1 MRQGRIPQTRA
12 ASNREFCK
20 GAPGSQARCG
30 HDPRDASLR
39 QPTMSGLAPSL
50 GGGHRIMG
58 PLLAVSDATAAILL
72 AADLLVVC
80 GSVLLRFLFNAPVEW
95 ADDVARGLMVG
106 SSFFGAASAL
116 ARSEN
121 LGVAFFIDMLPTGP
135 RRVIDAVGA
144 LLVTVVASYVAFKS
158 ISLGGL
164 TTDQTTGSGLPMEL
178 TFYPMGAGAVFMTIF
193 ALDLFCR
200 RPIRDTAAGIVAT
213 GLVVGLYIVWDLL
226 LPASA
231 PSSGTLML
239 VGFFVTLVGGL
250 PIGFAL
256 ALAALTFIWV
266 EGTLPGVI
274 FAQQMARGI
283 DNFVLLAIPFFILV
297 GYLMEANGM
306 SVRLIELLQRAVGRM
321 RGGLNVV
328 MVLSMVLFSGISGS
342 KMADVAAV
350 GSVLI
355 PAARRSKQNPG
366 SAVALLA
373 ASAIMA
379 ETIPPCI
386 NLIILGFVANL
397 SIGGLFVAGVLPA
410 ALMALALI
418 AVSII
423 FGKPAVSSDEA
434 GPRIPMTGLWSGA
447 IASFGLIFM
456 IFAGFKSGFATAT
469 EISAFA
475 VVYAIVIGSLVFRE
489 LGFATAAQSFVQ
501 AATRSGLVLFIV
513 AAAQSLAFILT
524 LQQVPHAVGDMMLS
538 LSGLHGTWLFML
550 LSIAVLIVM
559 GSVLEGAAALIIFGP
574 LLLPVA
580 VKLGINPLHFGVVLV
595 IAMGLGLFAPPLGL
609 GLYGACL
616 IGNVPIE
623 QTVKPIMGYLGV
635 LFLCLLVIAFVP
647 SISTV
652 LPHTF
657 GY

>member
-1 MRQGRIPQTRA
+1 MSGAAPSPGGRHRII
-12 ASNREFCK
+12 
-20 GAPGSQARCG
+20 
-30 HDPRDASLR
+30 ASL
-39 QPTMSGLAPSL
+39 LAL
-50 GGGHRIMG
+50 
-58 PLLAVSDATAAILL
+58 SDATAAILL

-80 GSVLLRFLFNAPVEW
+80 GSVLLRSLFNAPVEW

-121 LGVAFFIDMLPTGP
+121 PGVAFFIDMLPLAV
-135 RRVIDAVGA
+135 RRVTDAASA
-144 LLVTVVASYVAFKS
+144 LVVTVISGYVALNAVK
-158 ISLGGL
+158 LGWL
-164 TTDQTTGSGLPMEL
+164 TTGQTTGAGLPLEL
-178 TFYPMGAGAVFMTIF
+178 TFYPMGIGALFMTIF
-193 ALDLFCR
+193 AAELFCL
-200 RPIRDTAAGIVAT
+200 RPVRDMIAAAVAT
-213 GLVVGLYIVWDLL
+213 GLIAGLYLAWDFAA
-226 LPASA
+226 PASV

-239 VGFFVTLVGGL
+239 AGFFITLFGGL

-328 MVLSMVLFSGISGS
+328 MVTSMVLFSGISGS

-355 PAARRSKQNPG
+355 PAARRSKRNPG

-373 ASAIMA
+373 ASAVMA

-397 SIGGLFVAGVLPA
+397 SIGGLFVAGLLPA
-410 ALMALALI
+410 GLMALVLI
-418 AVSII
+418 VVSVI
-423 FGKPAVSSDEA
+423 FGKRDPSAEDA
-434 GPRIPMTGLWSGA
+434 KTMAPMAGLWSGA
-447 IASFGLIFM
+447 VASFGLIFM

-475 VVYAIVIGSLVFRE
+475 AVYAIVIGSLVFRE
-489 LGFATAAQSFVQ
+489 LGLKSAANSFVQ

-524 LQQVPHAVGDMMLS
+524 LQQVPHVVGDMMLS
-538 LSGLHGTWLFML
+538 LSSAHGTWLFML

-580 VKLGINPLHFGVVLV
+580 VRLGIDPLHFGVVLV
-595 IAMGLGLFAPPLGL
+595 IAMGIGLFAPPLGL

-623 QTVKPIMGYLGV
+623 QTVKPIMGYLGL
-635 LFLCLLVIAFVP
+635 LFLCLLTIAFVP
-647 SISTV
+647 VISTA
-652 LPHTF
+652 LPRAL

>member
-1 MRQGRIPQTRA
+1 
-12 ASNREFCK
+12 
-20 GAPGSQARCG
+20 
-30 HDPRDASLR
+30 
-39 QPTMSGLAPSL
+39 MSGAAPSQS
-50 GGGHRIMG
+50 GGHRIIAA
-58 PLLAVSDATAAILL
+58 LLASSDAIAAILL

-80 GSVLLRFLFNAPVEW
+80 GSVLLRSLFNAPVEW

-121 LGVAFFIDMLPTGP
+121 LGVAFFIDMLPAGP
-135 RRVIDAVGA
+135 RRAIDSMGA
-144 LLVTVVASYVAFKS
+144 LLVTVISGYVAFNAIK
-158 ISLGGL
+158 LGWL
-164 TTDQTTGSGLPMEL
+164 TTGQTTGAGLPLEL
-178 TFYPMGAGAVFMTIF
+178 TFYPMGAGALVMTIF
-193 ALDLFCR
+193 ALDLFRR
-200 RPIRDTAAGIVAT
+200 RPLSDMVAGIVAA
-213 GLVVGLYIVWDLL
+213 GLIAGLYMIWDLL
-226 LPASA
+226 LPASL

-239 VGFFVTLVGGL
+239 AGFFITLFGGL

-256 ALAALTFIWV
+256 ALAALIFIWV

-328 MVLSMVLFSGISGS
+328 MVTSMVLFSGISGS

-355 PAARRSKQNPG
+355 PAARRSRQNPG

-373 ASAIMA
+373 ASAVMA

-397 SIGGLFVAGVLPA
+397 SIGGLFVAGLLPA
-410 ALMALALI
+410 GLMALALI

-423 FGKPAVSSDEA
+423 FGKRPASAEEVEPQIPVS
-434 GPRIPMTGLWSGA
+434 GLWSGA

-475 VVYAIVIGSLVFRE
+475 VVYAIAVGSVVFRE
-489 LGFATAAQSFVQ
+489 LSFKTATYSFVQ

-524 LQQVPHAVGDMMLS
+524 LQQVPHAMGEMMLS
-538 LSGLHGTWLFML
+538 LSGTHGTWLFML

-580 VKLGINPLHFGVVLV
+580 VKLGIDPLHFGVVLV

-623 QTVKPIMGYLGV
+623 QTVKPIMGYLGL

-647 SISTV
+647 AISTA
-652 LPHTF
+652 LPHAF

>member
-1 MRQGRIPQTRA
+1 MP
-12 ASNREFCK
+12 
-20 GAPGSQARCG
+20 GA
-30 HDPRDASLR
+30 
-39 QPTMSGLAPSL
+39 APSPMRR
-50 GGGHRIMG
+50 HFITVS
-58 PLLAVSDATAAILL
+58 LLALSDAIAAILL
-72 AADLLVVC
+72 AADLVVVA
-80 GSVLLRFLFNAPVEW
+80 GSVLLRFVFNAPVEW
-95 ADDVARGLMVG
+95 SDDVARGLMVG

-121 LGVAFFIDMLPTGP
+121 LGVAFFVGLLPARVRP
-135 RRVIDAVGA
+135 VIDAVGA
-144 LLVTVVASYVAFKS
+144 LLVSVVSAYVAFNAIK
-158 ISLGGL
+158 LGAL
-164 TTDQTTGSGLPMEL
+164 TAGQTTGSGLPLEL
-178 TFYPMGAGAVFMTIF
+178 TFYPMGVGSIFMTIF
-193 ALDLFCR
+193 ALDQFR
-200 RPIRDTAAGIVAT
+200 TRPLRDAISGIVVACLIA
-213 GLVVGLYIVWDLL
+213 GFYLGWDF
-226 LPASA
+226 ASPDTV
-231 PSSGTLML
+231 PSSGALML
-239 VGFFVTLVGGL
+239 IGFFITLFGGL

-256 ALAALTFIWV
+256 ALAALIFIWV

-274 FAQQMARGI
+274 FAQQMARGV

-328 MVLSMVLFSGISGS
+328 MVTSMVLFSGISGS

-355 PAARRSKQNPG
+355 PAARRSRQNPG

-373 ASAIMA
+373 ASAVMA

-397 SIGGLFVAGVLPA
+397 SIGGLFVAGLLPA
-410 ALMALALI
+410 GLMALALI
-418 AVSII
+418 VVCIV
-423 FGKPAVSSDEA
+423 FGKTPATVDDAQSRVPVS
-434 GPRIPMTGLWSGA
+434 GLWSGA
-447 IASFGLIFM
+447 IASIGLIVM
-456 IFAGFKSGFATAT
+456 IFVGFKSGFATAT

-475 VVYAIVIGSLVFRE
+475 AVYALVVGGVLFRE
-489 LGFATAAQSFVQ
+489 LSLKSTAATFVQ

-524 LQQVPHAVGDMMLS
+524 LQQVPHAVGEMMLT
-538 LSGLHGTWLFML
+538 LSGTNGVWLFL
-550 LSIAVLIVM
+550 VLSIAVLIVM

-595 IAMGLGLFAPPLGL
+595 IAMGIGLFAPPLGL

-616 IGNVPIE
+616 IGGVPIE
-623 QTVKPIMGYLGV
+623 QTVKPIMGYLGLLLV
-635 LFLCLLVIAFVP
+635 CLLVIAFVP
-647 SISTV
+647 SISTA
-652 LPHTF
+652 LPHAF

>member
-1 MRQGRIPQTRA
+1 MT
-12 ASNREFCK
+12 S
-20 GAPGSQARCG
+20 GAVAPTSR
-30 HDPRDASLR
+30 HWVIASLLR
-39 QPTMSGLAPSL
+39 L
-50 GGGHRIMG
+50 
-58 PLLAVSDATAAILL
+58 SDAIAAILL
-72 AADLLVVC
+72 LADLMVVC

-95 ADDVARGLMVG
+95 SDDVARGLMVG

-121 LGVAFFIDMLPTGP
+121 LGVSFFADMLPAKVRP
-135 RRVIDAVGA
+135 VVDSVSAV
-144 LLVTVVASYVAFKS
+144 LVCLIAGYVAYNAIK
-158 ISLGGL
+158 LGGL
-164 TTDQTTGSGLPMEL
+164 TSGQTTGSGLPLEL
-178 TFYPMGAGAVFMTIF
+178 TFYPMGVGALFMTAF
-193 ALDLFCR
+193 ALDIFR
-200 RPIRDTAAGIVAT
+200 TRPVRDMISGIVAT
-213 GLVVGLYIVWDLL
+213 GLIVGLYLAWDFLA
-226 LPASA
+226 PDSV
-231 PSSGTLML
+231 PSSGVLML
-239 VGFFVTLVGGL
+239 VGFFITLFGGL

-256 ALAALTFIWV
+256 ALAALIFIWV

-306 SVRLIELLQRAVGRM
+306 SVRLIELLQRAVGHM

-328 MVLSMVLFSGISGS
+328 MVMSMVLFSGISGS

-373 ASAIMA
+373 ASAVMA

-397 SIGGLFVAGVLPA
+397 SIGGLFVAGLLPA
-410 ALMALALI
+410 GLMALALI

-423 FGKPAVSSDEA
+423 FGRRPAAPEEPHAAPVS
-434 GPRIPMTGLWSGA
+434 GLWTGA
-447 IASFGLIFM
+447 IASFGLIVL
-456 IFAGFKSGFATAT
+456 IFVGFKSGFATAT

-475 VVYAIVIGSLVFRE
+475 ALYAIVVGSVVFGE
-489 LGFATAAQSFVQ
+489 LSLTSATHSFIQ

-524 LQQVPHAVGDMMLS
+524 LQQVPHAVGDIMLS
-538 LSGLHGTWLFML
+538 LSKTHGVWLFML

-580 VKLGINPLHFGVVLV
+580 VRLGIDPLHFGVVLV
-595 IAMGLGLFAPPLGL
+595 IAMGIGLFAPPLGL

-623 QTVKPIMGYLGV
+623 QTIRPIVGYLGL
-635 LFLCLLVIAFVP
+635 LFLCLLVVAFVP
-647 SISTV
+647 AISTA
-652 LPHTF
+652 LPRAL

>member
-1 MRQGRIPQTRA
+1 MPA
-12 ASNREFCK
+12 A
-20 GAPGSQARCG
+20 ALSQ
-30 HDPRDASLR
+30 
-39 QPTMSGLAPSL
+39 
-50 GGGHRIMG
+50 GGGSRFIT
-58 PLLAVSDATAAILL
+58 PLLLLSDATAALLL

-116 ARSEN
+116 ARSDN
-121 LGVAFFIDMLPTGP
+121 LGVAFFIDRLPAGA
-135 RRVIDAVGA
+135 RRVADAIGA
-144 LLVTVVASYVAFKS
+144 LLVMVIAGYVAFNAIK
-158 ISLGGL
+158 LGYL
-164 TTDQTTGSGLPMEL
+164 TTGQTSGSGLPLEL
-178 TFYPMGAGAVFMTIF
+178 TFYPMGAGALFMTIF
-193 ALDLFCR
+193 AAHLFSS
-200 RPIRDTAAGIVAT
+200 RPLRDMIAAAAVS
-213 GLVVGLYIVWDLL
+213 GLSVGLYLALDWLA
-226 LPASA
+226 PAMV
-231 PSSGTLML
+231 PSSATLML
-239 VGFFVTLVGGL
+239 AGFFVTLFGGL

-256 ALAALTFIWV
+256 ALAALTFIWI

-328 MVLSMVLFSGISGS
+328 MVTSMVLFSGISGS

-355 PAARRSKQNPG
+355 PAARRSRQNPG

-373 ASAIMA
+373 ASAVMA

-397 SIGGLFVAGVLPA
+397 SIGGLFVAGLLPA
-410 ALMALALI
+410 GLMALALI

-423 FGKPAVSSDEA
+423 FAKRRASHVEVQQ
-434 GPRIPMTGLWSGA
+434 RRPMAGLWRGA

-475 VVYAIVIGSLVFRE
+475 VVYALVVGSVVFRE
-489 LGFATAAQSFVQ
+489 LGLKAAAHSFVQ

-524 LQQVPHAVGDMMLS
+524 LQQVPHAVGEMMLS
-538 LSGLHGTWLFML
+538 LSGAHGTWLFML

-580 VKLGINPLHFGVVLV
+580 VRLGIDPLHFGVVLV

-623 QTVKPIMGYLGV
+623 QTVKPILGYLG
-635 LFLCLLVIAFVP
+635 LLLICLLVIAFVP
-647 SISTV
+647 GISTA
-652 LPHTF
+652 LPRAF

>member
-1 MRQGRIPQTRA
+1 MTAAVPLSGGRH
-12 ASNREFCK
+12 
-20 GAPGSQARCG
+20 GSIALL
-30 HDPRDASLR
+30 LR
-39 QPTMSGLAPSL
+39 
-50 GGGHRIMG
+50 
-58 PLLAVSDATAAILL
+58 VSDAIAAVLL
-72 AADLLVVC
+72 AADLVVVC
-80 GSVLLRFLFNAPVEW
+80 GSVVLRFCFNAPVEW
-95 ADDVARGLMVG
+95 SDDVARGLMVG
-106 SSFFGAASAL
+106 SAFFGAASAL
-116 ARSEN
+116 ARGEN
-121 LGVAFFIDMLPTGP
+121 VGVSFFRDLAPV
-135 RRVIDAVGA
+135 RLRALVDAASA
-144 LLVTVVASYVAFKS
+144 LLVVLISAYVAYNAIKLG
-158 ISLGGL
+158 SLTAG
-164 TTDQTTGSGLPMEL
+164 QTTGSGLPLEL
-178 TFYPMGAGAVFMTIF
+178 TFYPMGAGALFMTVF
-193 ALDLFCR
+193 AIDQLCA
-200 RPIRDTAAGIVAT
+200 RPLPDIVRGLVAVAVVT
-213 GLVVGLYIVWDLL
+213 GLYLAWDYLS
-226 LPASA
+226 PATVPSA
-231 PSSGTLML
+231 GTLML
-239 VGFFVTLVGGL
+239 IGFFATLVGGL

-256 ALAALTFIWV
+256 ALAALIFIWV
-266 EGTLPGVI
+266 EGALPGVI

-306 SVRLIELLQRAVGRM
+306 SVRLIELLQRGVGRM

-328 MVLSMVLFSGISGS
+328 MVASMVLFSGISGS

-366 SAVALLA
+366 GAVALLA
-373 ASAIMA
+373 ASAVMA

-397 SIGGLFVAGVLPA
+397 SIGGLFVAGLLPA

-423 FGKPAVSSDEA
+423 FGKTPAETAADAEEVAPQMPVS
-434 GPRIPMTGLWSGA
+434 GLWSGA

-456 IFAGFKSGFATAT
+456 IFFGFKSGFATAT

-475 VVYAIVIGSLVFRE
+475 VAYALVVGSVVFRE
-489 LGFATAAQSFVQ
+489 LSFTSAAHSFVQ
-501 AATRSGLVLFIV
+501 GATRAGLVLFIV
-513 AAAQSLAFILT
+513 AAAQSLAFTLT
-524 LQQVPHAVGDMMLS
+524 LQQVPHAVGDFMLG
-538 LSGLHGTWLFML
+538 LSKTSGTWLFIL
-550 LSIAVLIVM
+550 LAIGVLIVM

-580 VKLGINPLHFGVVLV
+580 VQLGIDPLHFGVVLV
-595 IAMGLGLFAPPLGL
+595 IAMGIGLFAPPLGL

-623 QTVKPIMGYLGV
+623 QTVKPIMGYLGL

-647 SISTV
+647 WLSTA
-652 LPHTF
+652 LPRAF

>member
-1 MRQGRIPQTRA
+1 MSGAAALRSGRHRIT
-12 ASNREFCK
+12 
-20 GAPGSQARCG
+20 
-30 HDPRDASLR
+30 ASL
-39 QPTMSGLAPSL
+39 LAT
-50 GGGHRIMG
+50 
-58 PLLAVSDATAAILL
+58 SDGIAAILL

-80 GSVLLRFLFNAPVEW
+80 GSVLLRYLFNAPVEW

-121 LGVAFFIDMLPTGP
+121 AGVAFFVDRLPAAV
-135 RRVIDAVGA
+135 RRVVDSVGA
-144 LLVTVVASYVAFKS
+144 LLMTVIAGYVAFNALK
-158 ISLGGL
+158 LGGL
-164 TTDQTTGSGLPMEL
+164 TTGQTSGSGLPLEW
-178 TFYPMGAGAVFMTIF
+178 TFYPMGVGALFMTIF
-193 ALDLFCR
+193 AAELFCG
-200 RPIRDTAAGIVAT
+200 RPVREMIAGVMATAV
-213 GLVVGLYIVWDLL
+213 VVGLYLAWDFVA
-226 LPASA
+226 PDSV

-239 VGFFVTLVGGL
+239 AGFFLTLFGGL

-256 ALAALTFIWV
+256 ALAALIFIWV

-306 SVRLIELLQRAVGRM
+306 SVRLIALLQRAVGHM

-328 MVLSMVLFSGISGS
+328 MVTSMVLFSGISGS

-366 SAVALLA
+366 GAVALLA
-373 ASAIMA
+373 ASAVMA

-410 ALMALALI
+410 GLMALALI

-423 FGKPAVSSDEA
+423 FGKPRASVAEA
-434 GPRIPMTGLWSGA
+434 EARTPMSGLWSGA

-456 IFAGFKSGFATAT
+456 IFAGFKTGFATAT

-475 VVYAIVIGSLVFRE
+475 AVYAIVIGSLVFRE
-489 LGFATAAQSFVQ
+489 LSFGNAAHSFVQ

-513 AAAQSLAFILT
+513 AAAQSLAFVLT
-524 LQQVPHAVGDMMLS
+524 LQQVPHAVGEMMLS
-538 LSGLHGTWLFML
+538 LSGAHGTWLFML

-580 VKLGINPLHFGVVLV
+580 TKLGVNPLHFGVVLV
-595 IAMGLGLFAPPLGL
+595 ISMGIGLFAPPLGL

-623 QTVKPIMGYLGV
+623 QTVKPILGYLGL

-647 SISTV
+647 AISTA
-652 LPHTF
+652 LPHAF

>member
-1 MRQGRIPQTRA
+1 MTSVA
-12 ASNREFCK
+12 AMP
-20 GAPGSQARCG
+20 APTA
-30 HDPRDASLR
+30 
-39 QPTMSGLAPSL
+39 APISR
-50 GGGHRIMG
+50 HWSMAA
-58 PLLAVSDATAAILL
+58 LLALSDAVAAILL

-80 GSVLLRFLFNAPVEW
+80 VSVVLRYWFNAPVEW
-95 ADDVARGLMVG
+95 SDDVARGLMVG

-116 ARSEN
+116 ARAEN
-121 LGVAFFIDMLPTGP
+121 PGVAFFIDRLPP
-135 RRVIDAVGA
+135 KLRAVVDAVGA
-144 LLVTVVASYVAFKS
+144 LLVALVAGYVAFNAIKLG
-158 ISLGGL
+158 SLTAG
-164 TTDQTTGSGLPMEL
+164 QTTGSGLPLEL
-178 TFYPMGAGAVFMTIF
+178 TFYPMGVGALFMTVF
-193 ALDLFCR
+193 ALDQFR
-200 RPIRDTAAGIVAT
+200 ARPLRGMISAIVVI
-213 GLVVGLYIVWDLL
+213 VVVAGLYLAWDGLA
-226 LPASA
+226 PASV

-239 VGFFVTLVGGL
+239 IGFFVTLFGGL

-256 ALAALTFIWV
+256 ALAALIFIWV

-328 MVLSMVLFSGISGS
+328 MVTSMVLFSGISGS

-355 PAARRSKQNPG
+355 PAARRTRQNPG

-373 ASAIMA
+373 ASAVMA

-397 SIGGLFVAGVLPA
+397 SIGGLFVAGLLPA
-410 ALMALALI
+410 GLMALALI

-423 FGKPAVSSDEA
+423 AGKRPAQAEEVE
-434 GPRIPMTGLWSGA
+434 PRIPMSGLWGGA
-447 IASFGLIFM
+447 IASFGLIAM
-456 IFAGFKSGFATAT
+456 IFFGFKSGFATAT

-475 VVYAIVIGSLVFRE
+475 AAYAIIIGSVIFRE
-489 LGFATAAQSFVQ
+489 LGLKSAAHSFVQ

-524 LQQVPHAVGDMMLS
+524 LQQVPHAVGDFMLA
-538 LSGLHGTWLFML
+538 LSKTNGVWLFML

-580 VKLGINPLHFGVVLV
+580 VKLGVDPLHFGVVLV
-595 IAMGLGLFAPPLGL
+595 IAMGIGLFAPPLGL

-623 QTVKPIMGYLGV
+623 QTVKPILGYLG
-635 LFLCLLVIAFVP
+635 LLLLCLVVVAFVP
-647 SISTV
+647 AISTA
-652 LPHTF
+652 LPRVF

>member
-1 MRQGRIPQTRA
+1 MP
-12 ASNREFCK
+12 
-20 GAPGSQARCG
+20 GA
-30 HDPRDASLR
+30 
-39 QPTMSGLAPSL
+39 APSQR
-50 GGGHRIMG
+50 GGDRIIAA
-58 PLLAVSDATAAILL
+58 LLLLSDATAAILL

-121 LGVAFFIDMLPTGP
+121 LGVAFFVDMLPAGV
-135 RRVIDAVGA
+135 RRTVDAMAA
-144 LLVTVVASYVAFKS
+144 LLMTVIAGYVAFNAIK
-158 ISLGGL
+158 LGWL
-164 TTDQTTGSGLPMEL
+164 TTGQTSGSGLPLEL
-178 TFYPMGAGAVFMTIF
+178 TFYPMGAGALFMTVF
-193 ALDLFCR
+193 AGHLLLR
-200 RPIRDTAAGIVAT
+200 RSFRDTLAGAVAT
-213 GLVVGLYIVWDLL
+213 GLIVGVYLAWDGLA
-226 LPASA
+226 PASV

-239 VGFFVTLVGGL
+239 AGFFITLFGGL

-306 SVRLIELLQRAVGRM
+306 SVRLIELLQRAVGHM

-328 MVLSMVLFSGISGS
+328 MVTSMVLFSGISGS

-355 PAARRSKQNPG
+355 PAARRSRQNPG

-373 ASAIMA
+373 ASAVMA

-397 SIGGLFVAGVLPA
+397 SIGGLFVAGLLPA
-410 ALMALALI
+410 GLMALALI
-418 AVSII
+418 AVSVI
-423 FGKPAVSSDEA
+423 FGKSRASRAEA
-434 GPRIPMTGLWSGA
+434 EPRPPMSGLWSGA

-475 VVYAIVIGSLVFRE
+475 VLYAVVIGSLVFRE
-489 LGFATAAQSFVQ
+489 LSPRTAAHSFVQ

-524 LQQVPHAVGDMMLS
+524 LQQVPHAVGETMLS
-538 LSGLHGTWLFML
+538 LSGTHGTWMFML

-580 VKLGINPLHFGVVLV
+580 VRLGIDPLHFGVVLV
-595 IAMGLGLFAPPLGL
+595 IAMGIGLFAPPLGL

-623 QTVKPIMGYLGV
+623 QTVKPIIGYLG
-635 LFLCLLVIAFVP
+635 LLLMCLLVIVFIPA
-647 SISTV
+647 ISTA
-652 LPHTF
+652 LPRAF

>member
-1 MRQGRIPQTRA
+1 MTAAVPLSGGRH
-12 ASNREFCK
+12 
-20 GAPGSQARCG
+20 GSIALL
-30 HDPRDASLR
+30 LR
-39 QPTMSGLAPSL
+39 F
-50 GGGHRIMG
+50 
-58 PLLAVSDATAAILL
+58 SDAIAAILL
-72 AADLLVVC
+72 ATDLVVVC
-80 GSVLLRFLFNAPVEW
+80 GSVLLRFCFNAPVEW
-95 ADDVARGLMVG
+95 SDDVARGLMVG
-106 SSFFGAASAL
+106 SAFFGAASAL
-116 ARSEN
+116 ARGEN
-121 LGVAFFIDMLPTGP
+121 VGVSFFRDLAPV
-135 RRVIDAVGA
+135 RLRALVDAASA
-144 LLVTVVASYVAFKS
+144 LLVVLISGYVAYNAIKLG
-158 ISLGGL
+158 SLTAG
-164 TTDQTTGSGLPMEL
+164 QTTGSGLPLEL
-178 TFYPMGAGAVFMTIF
+178 TFYPMGAGALFMTVF
-193 ALDLFCR
+193 AIDQLCA
-200 RPIRDTAAGIVAT
+200 RPLPDIVRGLVAIAVVT
-213 GLVVGLYIVWDLL
+213 GLYLVWDYLS
-226 LPASA
+226 PATVPSA
-231 PSSGTLML
+231 GTLML
-239 VGFFVTLVGGL
+239 IGFFATLVGGL

-256 ALAALTFIWV
+256 ALAALIFIWV
-266 EGTLPGVI
+266 EGALPGVI

-306 SVRLIELLQRAVGRM
+306 SVRLIELLQRGVGRM

-328 MVLSMVLFSGISGS
+328 MVASMVLFSGISGS

-366 SAVALLA
+366 GAVALLA
-373 ASAIMA
+373 ASAVMA

-397 SIGGLFVAGVLPA
+397 SIGGLFVAGLLPA

-423 FGKPAVSSDEA
+423 FGKTPIETPTESPADAEVIAPQMPVS
-434 GPRIPMTGLWSGA
+434 GLWSGA

-456 IFAGFKSGFATAT
+456 IFFGFKSGFATAT

-475 VVYAIVIGSLVFRE
+475 VAYALVVGSVVFRE
-489 LGFATAAQSFVQ
+489 LSFTSAAHSFVQ
-501 AATRSGLVLFIV
+501 GATRAGLVLFIV
-513 AAAQSLAFILT
+513 AAAQSLAFTLT
-524 LQQVPHAVGDMMLS
+524 LQQVPHAVGDFMLG
-538 LSGLHGTWLFML
+538 LSKTSGTWLFIL
-550 LSIAVLIVM
+550 LAIGVLIVM

-580 VKLGINPLHFGVVLV
+580 VQLGIDPLHFGVVLV
-595 IAMGLGLFAPPLGL
+595 IAMGIGLFAPPLGL

-623 QTVKPIMGYLGV
+623 QTVKPIMGYLGL

-647 SISTV
+647 WLSTA
-652 LPHTF
+652 LPRAF

>member
-1 MRQGRIPQTRA
+1 MV
-12 ASNREFCK
+12 S
-20 GAPGSQARCG
+20 
-30 HDPRDASLR
+30 
-39 QPTMSGLAPSL
+39 
-50 GGGHRIMG
+50 
-58 PLLAVSDATAAILL
+58 LLALSDAIAALLL

-80 GSVLLRFLFNAPVEW
+80 GSVLLRSLFNAPVEW

-121 LGVAFFIDMLPTGP
+121 AGVVFFIDRLPV
-135 RRVIDAVGA
+135 RVRAVADAAGA
-144 LLVTVVASYVAFKS
+144 VLVALVAGYVAFNALK
-158 ISLGGL
+158 LGWL
-164 TTDQTTGSGLPMEL
+164 TSGQTTGSGLPLEL
-178 TFYPMGAGAVFMTIF
+178 TFYPMGVGALFMTAF
-193 ALDLFCR
+193 AIDLFCA
-200 RPIRDTAAGIVAT
+200 RPLGDAITGVVAIGIIAA
-213 GLVVGLYIVWDLL
+213 LYLGWDLVA
-226 LPASA
+226 PASV
-231 PSSGTLML
+231 PSSGSLML
-239 VGFFVTLVGGL
+239 VGFFLTLLGGL

-256 ALAALTFIWV
+256 ALAALIFIWV

-306 SVRLIELLQRAVGRM
+306 SVRLIELLQRAVGHM

-328 MVLSMVLFSGISGS
+328 MVTSMVLFSGISGS

-355 PAARRSKQNPG
+355 PAARRARQNPG

-373 ASAIMA
+373 ASAVMA

-397 SIGGLFVAGVLPA
+397 SIGGLFVAGLLPA
-410 ALMALALI
+410 GLMALALI
-418 AVSII
+418 VVSII
-423 FGKPAVSSDEA
+423 SGKTPARVDDEA
-434 GPRIPMTGLWSGA
+434 PRLPTSGLWSGA

-456 IFAGFKSGFATAT
+456 IFFGFKSGFATAT

-475 VVYAIVIGSLVFRE
+475 AAYALVIGAVVFRE
-489 LGFATAAQSFVQ
+489 LGLKSAATSFVH

-524 LQQVPHAVGDMMLS
+524 LQQVPHAVGDMMLA
-538 LSGLHGTWLFML
+538 LSKTHGVWLFML

-580 VKLGINPLHFGVVLV
+580 VKLGIDPLHFGVVLV
-595 IAMGLGLFAPPLGL
+595 IAMGIGLFAPPLGL

-616 IGNVPIE
+616 IGKVPIE
-623 QTVKPIMGYLGV
+623 QTVKPIMGYLG
-635 LFLCLLVIAFVP
+635 LLLACLLVIAFVP
-647 SISTV
+647 AISTA
-652 LPHTF
+652 LPRAF

>member
-1 MRQGRIPQTRA
+1 
-12 ASNREFCK
+12 
-20 GAPGSQARCG
+20 
-30 HDPRDASLR
+30 
-39 QPTMSGLAPSL
+39 MSVAAPSQS
-50 GGGHRIMG
+50 GGHRVIAS
-58 PLLAVSDATAAILL
+58 LLALSDATAAILL

-116 ARSEN
+116 ARAEN
-121 LGVAFFIDMLPTGP
+121 LGVAFFIDRLPAGI
-135 RRVIDAVGA
+135 RRVVDAVGA
-144 LLVTVVASYVAFKS
+144 LLVTVIAGYVAFNAIK
-158 ISLGGL
+158 LGWL
-164 TTDQTTGSGLPMEL
+164 TTGQTSGSGLPLEL
-178 TFYPMGAGAVFMTIF
+178 TFYPMGVGALFMTVF
-193 ALDLFCR
+193 AANLFCA
-200 RPIRDTAAGIVAT
+200 RPVREVIGGTVAT
-213 GLVVGLYIVWDLL
+213 ALIAGLYLAWDFLG
-226 LPASA
+226 PASV

-239 VGFFVTLVGGL
+239 VGFFITLFGGL

-328 MVLSMVLFSGISGS
+328 MVTSMVLFSGISGS

-355 PAARRSKQNPG
+355 PAARRSRQNPG

-373 ASAIMA
+373 ASAVMA

-397 SIGGLFVAGVLPA
+397 SIGGLFVAGLLPA
-410 ALMALALI
+410 SLMALALI

-423 FGKPAVSSDEA
+423 FGKRAASVEEIEPK
-434 GPRIPMTGLWSGA
+434 IPMSGLWSGA

-475 VVYAIVIGSLVFRE
+475 VAYAIVIGSLVFRE
-489 LGFATAAQSFVQ
+489 LSFKTAASSFVQ

-513 AAAQSLAFILT
+513 AAAQSLAFVLT
-524 LQQVPHAVGDMMLS
+524 LQQVPHAVGDVMLS
-538 LSGLHGTWLFML
+538 LSGTHGTWLFML

-580 VKLGINPLHFGVVLV
+580 VKLGIDPLHFGVVLV
-595 IAMGLGLFAPPLGL
+595 ISMGLGLFAPPLGL

-623 QTVKPIMGYLGV
+623 QTVKPIMGYLG
-635 LFLCLLVIAFVP
+635 LLLLCLLVIAFVP
-647 SISTV
+647 GISTA
-652 LPHTF
+652 LPRVF

>member
-1 MRQGRIPQTRA
+1 
-12 ASNREFCK
+12 
-20 GAPGSQARCG
+20 
-30 HDPRDASLR
+30 
-39 QPTMSGLAPSL
+39 MSVAAPSIES
-50 GGGHRIMG
+50 GGHRITAS
-58 PLLAVSDATAAILL
+58 LLAVSDAVAAILL

-80 GSVLLRFLFNAPVEW
+80 VSVLLRFLFNAPVEW

-116 ARSEN
+116 ARAEN
-121 LGVAFFIDMLPTGP
+121 LGVAFFIDMLPRDA
-135 RRVIDAVGA
+135 RRVVDSMGA
-144 LLVTVVASYVAFKS
+144 LLVTVIAFYVAVNAMKM
-158 ISLGGL
+158 GWL
-164 TTDQTTGSGLPMEL
+164 TTGQTSGSGLPLEW
-178 TFYPMGAGAVFMTIF
+178 TFYPMGAGAVFMTVF
-193 ALDLFCR
+193 ALEIFFA
-200 RPIRDTAAGIVAT
+200 RPVRDIIAGILA
-213 GLVVGLYIVWDLL
+213 VGLIAGFYLAWDFLA
-226 LPASA
+226 PDSV

-239 VGFFVTLVGGL
+239 IGFFITLFGGL

-256 ALAALTFIWV
+256 ALAALIFIWV

-328 MVLSMVLFSGISGS
+328 MVMSMVLFSGISGS

-355 PAARRSKQNPG
+355 PAARRSRQNPG
-366 SAVALLA
+366 GAVALLA
-373 ASAIMA
+373 ASAVMA
-379 ETIPPCI
+379 EAIPPCI

-397 SIGGLFVAGVLPA
+397 SIGGLFVAGLLPA
-410 ALMALALI
+410 GLMALALI
-418 AVSII
+418 VLSIILGKRPEPVAEAEPRAAVS
-423 FGKPAVSSDEA
+423 
-434 GPRIPMTGLWSGA
+434 GLWSGA

-456 IFAGFKSGFATAT
+456 IFFGFKTGFATAT

-475 VVYAIVIGSLVFRE
+475 VVYAIIVGSIVFRE
-489 LGFATAAQSFVQ
+489 LSFRTAAHSFVQ
-501 AATRSGLVLFIV
+501 SATRSGLVLFIV
-513 AAAQSLAFILT
+513 AAAQSLAFVLT
-524 LQQVPHAVGDMMLS
+524 LQQVPHAVGDLMLS
-538 LSGLHGTWLFML
+538 LSGSHGVWLFML

-580 VKLGINPLHFGVVLV
+580 VKLGIDPLHFGVVLV
-595 IAMGLGLFAPPLGL
+595 VAMGIGLFAPPLGL

-623 QTVKPIMGYLGV
+623 QTIKPIMGYLG
-635 LFLCLLVIAFVP
+635 LLLLCLLVIAFVP
-647 SISTV
+647 SLSTA
-652 LPHTF
+652 LPRAF

>member
-1 MRQGRIPQTRA
+1 MPGA
-12 ASNREFCK
+12 APPPTQRHFIT
-20 GAPGSQARCG
+20 
-30 HDPRDASLR
+30 ASL
-39 QPTMSGLAPSL
+39 LAL
-50 GGGHRIMG
+50 
-58 PLLAVSDATAAILL
+58 SDAIAAILL
-72 AADLLVVC
+72 AADLVVVT
-80 GSVLLRFLFNAPVEW
+80 GSVLLRFVFNAPVEW
-95 ADDVARGLMVG
+95 SDDVARGLMVG

-121 LGVAFFIDMLPTGP
+121 LGVAFFVELLPAKMRPT
-135 RRVIDAVGA
+135 IDAAGA
-144 LLVTVVASYVAFKS
+144 LLVTVVSAYVAFNAIK
-158 ISLGGL
+158 LGAL
-164 TTDQTTGSGLPMEL
+164 TSGQTTGSGLPLEL
-178 TFYPMGAGAVFMTIF
+178 TFYPMGVGSIFMTIF
-193 ALDLFCR
+193 ALDQFRSRTL
-200 RPIRDTAAGIVAT
+200 RDAIGGIVAT
-213 GLVVGLYIVWDLL
+213 GLIAGLYLAWNF
-226 LPASA
+226 ASPDTV

-239 VGFFVTLVGGL
+239 VGFFLTLFGGL

-256 ALAALTFIWV
+256 ALAALIFIWV

-328 MVLSMVLFSGISGS
+328 MVTSMVLFSGISGS

-355 PAARRSKQNPG
+355 PAARRSRQNPG

-373 ASAIMA
+373 ASAVMA

-397 SIGGLFVAGVLPA
+397 SIGGLFVAGLLPA
-410 ALMALALI
+410 LLMALALI
-418 AVSII
+418 VVCII
-423 FGKPAVSSDEA
+423 FGKTPATVDDAEPRKPVS
-434 GPRIPMTGLWSGA
+434 GLWSGA
-447 IASFGLIFM
+447 IASVGLIAM
-456 IFAGFKSGFATAT
+456 IFVGFKSGFATAT

-475 VVYAIVIGSLVFRE
+475 AIYALVVGGVLFRE
-489 LGFATAAQSFVQ
+489 LSLTSTAATFVQ

-524 LQQVPHAVGDMMLS
+524 LQQVPHAMGEMMLA
-538 LSGLHGTWLFML
+538 LSGAHGVWLFL
-550 LSIAVLIVM
+550 VLSIAVLIVM

-595 IAMGLGLFAPPLGL
+595 IAMGIGLFAPPLGL

-616 IGNVPIE
+616 IGGVPIE
-623 QTVKPIMGYLGV
+623 QTVKPIMGYLG
-635 LFLCLLVIAFVP
+635 LLLLCLLVIAFVP
-647 SISTV
+647 SISTA
-652 LPHTF
+652 LPHAF

>member
-1 MRQGRIPQTRA
+1 
-12 ASNREFCK
+12 
-20 GAPGSQARCG
+20 
-30 HDPRDASLR
+30 
-39 QPTMSGLAPSL
+39 MSGAALSQGAS
-50 GGGHRIMG
+50 HRFITS
-58 PLLAVSDATAAILL
+58 LLALSDTTAAALL

-106 SSFFGAASAL
+106 SSFFGAAGAL

-121 LGVAFFIDMLPTGP
+121 LGVAFFIDRLPTGV
-135 RRVIDAVGA
+135 RRVVDAIGA
-144 LLVTVVASYVAFKS
+144 LLVTVIAGYVAYNAIK
-158 ISLGGL
+158 LGWL
-164 TTDQTTGSGLPMEL
+164 TTGQTSGSGLPLEL
-178 TFYPMGAGAVFMTIF
+178 TFYPMGVGALFMTIF
-193 ALDLFCR
+193 AADLFRR
-200 RPIRDTAAGIVAT
+200 RPARDAIAATAIT
-213 GLVVGLYIVWDLL
+213 GLIVGLYLALDRL
-226 LPASA
+226 LPASLPSSL

-239 VGFFVTLVGGL
+239 AGFFVTLFGGL

-328 MVLSMVLFSGISGS
+328 MVTSMVLFSGISGS

-355 PAARRSKQNPG
+355 PAARRSRQNPG
-366 SAVALLA
+366 NAVALLA
-373 ASAIMA
+373 ASAVMA

-397 SIGGLFVAGVLPA
+397 SIGGLFVAGLLPA
-410 ALMALALI
+410 GLMALALI

-423 FGKPAVSSDEA
+423 FARSRASLVEADQRPAMA
-434 GPRIPMTGLWSGA
+434 GLWSGA

-456 IFAGFKSGFATAT
+456 IFAGFKTGFATAT

-475 VVYAIVIGSLVFRE
+475 VVYAVVVGSLVFRE
-489 LGFATAAQSFVQ
+489 LGLKTAAHSFVQ

-524 LQQVPHAVGDMMLS
+524 LQQVPHAVGEMMLS
-538 LSGLHGTWLFML
+538 LSGAHGTWLFML

-580 VKLGINPLHFGVVLV
+580 VRLGIDPLHFGVVLV

-623 QTVKPIMGYLGV
+623 QTVKPILGYLGLLLV
-635 LFLCLLVIAFVP
+635 CLLVIAFVP
-647 SISTV
+647 GISTA
-652 LPHTF
+652 LPRAF

>member
-1 MRQGRIPQTRA
+1 MTVAALSPSGGQRIT
-12 ASNREFCK
+12 
-20 GAPGSQARCG
+20 
-30 HDPRDASLR
+30 ASL
-39 QPTMSGLAPSL
+39 
-50 GGGHRIMG
+50 
-58 PLLAVSDATAAILL
+58 LLLSDAVAAIML
-72 AADLLVVC
+72 AADLFVVC
-80 GSVLLRFLFNAPVEW
+80 VSVLLRFLFNAPVEW
-95 ADDVARGLMVG
+95 SDDVARGLMVG

-121 LGVAFFIDMLPTGP
+121 LGVAFFVDRLPARA
-135 RRVIDAVGA
+135 RRAIDAIGA
-144 LLVTVVASYVAFKS
+144 LLVTIIAGYVAYNALKM
-158 ISLGGL
+158 GWL
-164 TTDQTTGSGLPMEL
+164 TTGQTSGSGLPLEW
-178 TFYPMGAGAVFMTIF
+178 TFYPMGVGALLMTIF
-193 ALDLFCR
+193 ALELFCA
-200 RPIRDTAAGIVAT
+200 RPIRDIVAGIVAT
-213 GLVVGLYIVWDLL
+213 AAVVGLYLAWDYW
-226 LPASA
+226 LPNSV

-239 VGFFVTLVGGL
+239 LGFFITLFGGL

-256 ALAALTFIWV
+256 ALAALIFIWV

-328 MVLSMVLFSGISGS
+328 MVTSMVLFSGISGS

-355 PAARRSKQNPG
+355 PAARRSRQNPG
-366 SAVALLA
+366 GAVALLA
-373 ASAIMA
+373 ASAVMA
-379 ETIPPCI
+379 EAIPPCI

-397 SIGGLFVAGVLPA
+397 SIGGLFVAGLLPA

-423 FGKPAVSSDEA
+423 FGKRPVPAADAE
-434 GPRIPMTGLWSGA
+434 PRAAASGLWTGA

-456 IFAGFKSGFATAT
+456 IFFGFKSGFATAT

-475 VVYAIVIGSLVFRE
+475 AVYAILVGSLLFRE
-489 LGFATAAQSFVQ
+489 LGFKRAAHSFVQ
-501 AATRSGLVLFIV
+501 SATRSGLVLFIV

-524 LQQVPHAVGDMMLS
+524 LQQVPHAVGDFMLS
-538 LSGLHGTWLFML
+538 LSGTHGTSLFML
-550 LSIAVLIVM
+550 LSILVLIVM

-580 VKLGINPLHFGVVLV
+580 VKLGIDPLHFGVVLV
-595 IAMGLGLFAPPLGL
+595 IAMGIGLFAPPLGL

-623 QTVKPIMGYLGV
+623 QTVKPIMGYLG
-635 LFLCLLVIAFVP
+635 LLLLCLLVIAFVP
-647 SISTV
+647 AISTA
-652 LPHTF
+652 LPHML

>member
-1 MRQGRIPQTRA
+1 MTFALENRSGSA
-12 ASNREFCK
+12 ANVKS
-20 GAPGSQARCG
+20 APLAR
-30 HDPRDASLR
+30 HWSVTAL
-39 QPTMSGLAPSL
+39 
-50 GGGHRIMG
+50 
-58 PLLAVSDATAAILL
+58 LLASDAIAAIML

-80 GSVLLRFLFNAPVEW
+80 GSVGLRYWFNAPVEW

-116 ARSEN
+116 ARAEN
-121 LGVAFFIDMLPTGP
+121 PGVRFFIDKLSPSA
-135 RRVIDAVGA
+135 RAVVDSVGA
-144 LLVTVVASYVAFKS
+144 LLVALIAGYVAVNAIK
-158 ISLGGL
+158 LGGL
-164 TTDQTTGSGLPMEL
+164 TSGQTTGSGLPLEL
-178 TFYPMGAGAVFMTIF
+178 TFYPMGVGALFMTVF
-193 ALDLFCR
+193 ALDHFR
-200 RPIRDTAAGIVAT
+200 ARPIRDMIFGVIVMA
-213 GLVVGLYIVWDLL
+213 LVAGLYFAWDVFN
-226 LPASA
+226 PATV

-239 VGFFVTLVGGL
+239 VGFFVTLFGGL

-256 ALAALTFIWV
+256 ALAALIFIWV

-306 SVRLIELLQRAVGRM
+306 SVRLIELLQRAVGHM

-328 MVLSMVLFSGISGS
+328 MVTSMVLFSGISGS

-355 PAARRSKQNPG
+355 PAARRTRQNPG

-373 ASAIMA
+373 ASAVMA

-397 SIGGLFVAGVLPA
+397 SIGGLFVAGLLPA
-410 ALMALALI
+410 GLMALALI
-418 AVSII
+418 IVCII
-423 FGKPAVSSDEA
+423 FGRRPASNEETE
-434 GPRIPMTGLWSGA
+434 PRTPMSGLWGGA

-456 IFAGFKSGFATAT
+456 IFFGFKSGFATAT

-475 VVYAIVIGSLVFRE
+475 AAYAIVIGSAVFRE
-489 LGFATAAQSFVQ
+489 LGLKSAAHSFVQ

-524 LQQVPHAVGDMMLS
+524 LQQVPHAVGDMMLA
-538 LSGLHGTWLFML
+538 LSKSNGVWLFML

-580 VKLGINPLHFGVVLV
+580 VRLGVDPLHFGVVLV
-595 IAMGLGLFAPPLGL
+595 IAMGIGLFAPPLGL

-623 QTVKPIMGYLGV
+623 QTVKPILGYLG
-635 LFLCLLVIAFVP
+635 LLLACLLVIAFVP
-647 SISTV
+647 VISTA
-652 LPHTF
+652 LPRAF

>member
-1 MRQGRIPQTRA
+1 
-12 ASNREFCK
+12 
-20 GAPGSQARCG
+20 
-30 HDPRDASLR
+30 
-39 QPTMSGLAPSL
+39 MSVAAPSL
-50 GGGHRIMG
+50 DSGGHRITAS
-58 PLLAVSDATAAILL
+58 LLVVSDAVAAILL
-72 AADLLVVC
+72 VADLLVVC
-80 GSVLLRFLFNAPVEW
+80 VSVLLRFLFNAPVEW

-116 ARSEN
+116 ARAEN
-121 LGVAFFIDMLPTGP
+121 LGVAFFIDKLPSDA
-135 RRVIDAVGA
+135 RRVVDSMGA
-144 LLVTVVASYVAFKS
+144 LLVTIIAFYVAFNAMKM
-158 ISLGGL
+158 GWL
-164 TTDQTTGSGLPMEL
+164 TTGQTSGSGLPLEW
-178 TFYPMGAGAVFMTIF
+178 TFYPMGAGAVFMTVF
-193 ALDLFCR
+193 ALEIFCA
-200 RPIRDTAAGIVAT
+200 RPVREIVAGILAT
-213 GLVVGLYIVWDLL
+213 GLIAAFYLAWDFLA
-226 LPASA
+226 PASV

-239 VGFFVTLVGGL
+239 IGFFITLFGGL

-256 ALAALTFIWV
+256 ALAALIFIWV

-328 MVLSMVLFSGISGS
+328 MVMSMVLFSGISGS

-366 SAVALLA
+366 GAVALLA
-373 ASAIMA
+373 ASAVMA
-379 ETIPPCI
+379 EAIPPCI

-397 SIGGLFVAGVLPA
+397 SIGGLFVAGLLPA

-418 AVSII
+418 VLSII
-423 FGKPAVSSDEA
+423 LGKRPEPVAEAEKRPAVS
-434 GPRIPMTGLWSGA
+434 GLWSGA

-456 IFAGFKSGFATAT
+456 IFFGFKSGFATAT

-475 VVYAIVIGSLVFRE
+475 VVYAIIVGSIVFRE
-489 LGFATAAQSFVQ
+489 LSFKTAAYSFVQ
-501 AATRSGLVLFIV
+501 SATRSGLVLFIV
-513 AAAQSLAFILT
+513 AAAQSLAFVLT
-524 LQQVPHAVGDMMLS
+524 LQQVPHAVGDLMLS
-538 LSGLHGTWLFML
+538 LSGSHGVWLFML

-574 LLLPVA
+574 LLMPVA
-580 VKLGINPLHFGVVLV
+580 VKLGIDPLHFGVVLV
-595 IAMGLGLFAPPLGL
+595 VAMGIGLFAPPLGL

-623 QTVKPIMGYLGV
+623 QTIKPIMGYLG
-635 LFLCLLVIAFVP
+635 LLLLCLLVIAFVP
-647 SISTV
+647 EISTA
-652 LPHTF
+652 LPRAF

>member
-1 MRQGRIPQTRA
+1 
-12 ASNREFCK
+12 
-20 GAPGSQARCG
+20 
-30 HDPRDASLR
+30 
-39 QPTMSGLAPSL
+39 MSGAAPSPS
-50 GGGHRIMG
+50 GGYRIIAA
-58 PLLAVSDATAAILL
+58 LLAISDATAAILL
-72 AADLLVVC
+72 VADLLVVC

-121 LGVAFFIDMLPTGP
+121 LGVAFFIDMLPAGL
-135 RRVIDAVGA
+135 RRVIDSVGA
-144 LLVTVVASYVAFKS
+144 LLVAVIAGYVAFNAIK
-158 ISLGGL
+158 LGWL
-164 TTDQTTGSGLPMEL
+164 TTGQTSGSGLPLEL
-178 TFYPMGAGAVFMTIF
+178 TFYPMGVGALFMTVFAAQLFCSRPLRDMIAGAVV
-193 ALDLFCR
+193 
-200 RPIRDTAAGIVAT
+200 AGLIA
-213 GLVVGLYIVWDLL
+213 GLYLAWDFLA
-226 LPASA
+226 PASV

-239 VGFFVTLVGGL
+239 VGFFITLFGGL

-256 ALAALTFIWV
+256 ALAALIFIWV

-328 MVLSMVLFSGISGS
+328 MVTSMVLFSGISGS

-355 PAARRSKQNPG
+355 PAARRSRQNPG

-373 ASAIMA
+373 ASAVMA

-397 SIGGLFVAGVLPA
+397 SIGGLFVAGLLPA
-410 ALMALALI
+410 GLMALALI
-418 AVSII
+418 VVSII
-423 FGKPAVSSDEA
+423 SGKRPVSSEEIE
-434 GPRIPMTGLWSGA
+434 PKIPMSGLWSGA

-475 VVYAIVIGSLVFRE
+475 AVYAIVIGSLVFRE
-489 LGFATAAQSFVQ
+489 LSFKTAASSFVQ

-524 LQQVPHAVGDMMLS
+524 LQQVPHAVGEMMLS
-538 LSGLHGTWLFML
+538 LSGTHGTWLFML
-550 LSIAVLIVM
+550 LSIVVLIVM

-580 VKLGINPLHFGVVLV
+580 VKLGIDPLHFGVVLV
-595 IAMGLGLFAPPLGL
+595 ISMGLGLFAPPLGL

-623 QTVKPIMGYLGV
+623 QTVKPIMGYLGL
-635 LFLCLLVIAFVP
+635 LFLCLLVIAFIP
-647 SISTV
+647 GISTA
-652 LPHTF
+652 LPRIF

>member
-1 MRQGRIPQTRA
+1 MLAGVVATGVIVGLYLA
-12 ASNREFCK
+12 WDFL
-20 GAPGSQARCG
+20 APGS
-30 HDPRDASLR
+30 
-39 QPTMSGLAPSL
+39 
-50 GGGHRIMG
+50 
-58 PLLAVSDATAAILL
+58 V
-72 AADLLVVC
+72 
-80 GSVLLRFLFNAPVEW
+80 
-95 ADDVARGLMVG
+95 
-106 SSFFGAASAL
+106 
-116 ARSEN
+116 
-121 LGVAFFIDMLPTGP
+121 
-135 RRVIDAVGA
+135 
-144 LLVTVVASYVAFKS
+144 
-158 ISLGGL
+158 
-164 TTDQTTGSGLPMEL
+164 
-178 TFYPMGAGAVFMTIF
+178 
-193 ALDLFCR
+193 
-200 RPIRDTAAGIVAT
+200 
-213 GLVVGLYIVWDLL
+213 
-226 LPASA
+226 

-239 VGFFVTLVGGL
+239 VGFFITLFGGL

-256 ALAALTFIWV
+256 ALAALIFIWV

-328 MVLSMVLFSGISGS
+328 MVMSMVLFSGISGS

-355 PAARRSKQNPG
+355 PAARRSRQNPG

-373 ASAIMA
+373 ASAVMA

-397 SIGGLFVAGVLPA
+397 SIGGLFVAGIFPA
-410 ALMALALI
+410 GLMALALI
-418 AVSII
+418 VLCIILGKRPEAVEETEP
-423 FGKPAVSSDEA
+423 K
-434 GPRIPMTGLWSGA
+434 IPVTGLWSGA

-456 IFAGFKSGFATAT
+456 IFFGFKSGFATAT

-475 VVYAIVIGSLVFRE
+475 AVYAIVIGSIVFRE
-489 LGFATAAQSFVQ
+489 LSFKTAVHSFVQ
-501 AATRSGLVLFIV
+501 SATRSGLVLFIV

-524 LQQVPHAVGDMMLS
+524 LQQVPHMVGDIMLS
-538 LSGLHGTWLFML
+538 LSGSHGVWLFML
-550 LSIAVLIVM
+550 LSIVVLIVM

-580 VKLGINPLHFGVVLV
+580 VKLGIDPLHFGVVLV
-595 IAMGLGLFAPPLGL
+595 ISMGLGLFAPPLGL

-623 QTVKPIMGYLGV
+623 QTIKPIMGYLG
-635 LFLCLLVIAFVP
+635 LLLLCLLVIAFVP
-647 SISTV
+647 SISTT
-652 LPHTF
+652 LPRVF